1 MGNQSEILE
10 FVQQQVSILN
20 DICIYIYFC
29 TPPPHPS
36 PLQWLDETCSPQFES
51 HGSQTQRQLKET
63 LYDTI
68 IDYFDK
74 GKVSIVSECKHCKY
88 RDLKNM

>member
-1 MGNQSEILE
+1 M
-10 FVQQQVSILN
+10 
-20 DICIYIYFC
+20 
-29 TPPPHPS
+29 
-36 PLQWLDETCSPQFES
+36 CSPQFEF

-74 GKVSIVSECKHCKY
+74 GKVRIDFLQLSSTNSVCINSDEALMSFDWNCKFNQTSKEVF
-88 RDLKNM
+88 